1 MMSLTTGG
9 AERAKY
15 GYLLQ
20 LSQDQ
25 IQALES
31 DDLYGFDRILAAKR
45 TLIESLRDARGL
57 IAGDPALATI
67 VQHIQDSDKAA
78 QRLLY
83 RKVGAIMRQMS
94 ELQQQTK
101 ARRAYQQSAG
111 RGASP
116 VAQFAPSA
124 PRFVDQKF

>member
-1 MMSLTTGG
+1 MSVASGTT
-9 AERAKY
+9 ERAKY

-31 DDLYGFDRILAAKR
+31 DDLYAFDRILAAKR
-45 TLIESLRDARGL
+45 RLIESLVDARSML
-57 IAGDPALATI
+57 AADPTLVTI
-67 VQHIQDSDKAA
+67 VQRIQDSDKSA

-101 ARRAYQQSAG
+101 ARRVYQQAYP
-111 RGASP
+111 ASP
-116 VAQFAPSA
+116 GLLPPST
-124 PRFVDQKF
+124 PRFVDQKS